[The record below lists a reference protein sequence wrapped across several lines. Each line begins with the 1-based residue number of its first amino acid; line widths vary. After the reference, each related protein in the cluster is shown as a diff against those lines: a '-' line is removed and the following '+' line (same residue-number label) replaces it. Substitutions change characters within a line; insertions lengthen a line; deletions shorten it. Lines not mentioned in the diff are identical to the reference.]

1 MGHLDPHSDQL
12 ALGAR
17 CLLSSVIESVIV
29 RMTRWIVVLA
39 SGVFECLICE
49 HL

>member
-1 MGHLDPHSDQL
+1 MGHSDPT
-12 ALGAR
+12 LGSFGLRCR
-17 CLLSSVIESVIV
+17 CLLSSIIESVIV
-29 RMTRWIVVLA
+29 RTTRWIGVLA